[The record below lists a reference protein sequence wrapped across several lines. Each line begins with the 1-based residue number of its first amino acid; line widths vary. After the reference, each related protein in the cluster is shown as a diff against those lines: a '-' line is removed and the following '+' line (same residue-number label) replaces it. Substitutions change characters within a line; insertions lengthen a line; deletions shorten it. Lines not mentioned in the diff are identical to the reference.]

1 MTTLHQTLPCL
12 SEATVEALH
21 ADYVDTPEQLVG
33 KFMMMKYMSMSAQ
46 RHAELFWWYLH
57 NRGIVPS
64 ERSAII
70 DFVGSKSNECFPG
83 TYDPSVLAE

>member
-1 MTTLHQTLPCL
+1 MTTLHQALPSL
-12 SEATVEALH
+12 SEAALESLH
-21 ADYVDTPEQLVG
+21 EDYIDTPEQLVG
-33 KFMMMKYMSMSAQ
+33 KFMMMKYMSMSAR

-64 ERSAII
+64 ERDAII
-70 DFVGSKSNECFPG
+70 QYVGDKSNQCFPG